1 MKDKDLLAEAE
12 KGHLDFDPLIGNGVH
27 KLVTEFLGMP
37 ADVKNKLQTVLK
49 TPVKK

>member
-1 MKDKDLLAEAE
+1 MKDKELLAEAD
-12 KGHLDFDPLIGNGVH
+12 KGHLDFDPLIGNTIT

-37 ADVKNKLQTVLK
+37 NDLKNKLQTVLK